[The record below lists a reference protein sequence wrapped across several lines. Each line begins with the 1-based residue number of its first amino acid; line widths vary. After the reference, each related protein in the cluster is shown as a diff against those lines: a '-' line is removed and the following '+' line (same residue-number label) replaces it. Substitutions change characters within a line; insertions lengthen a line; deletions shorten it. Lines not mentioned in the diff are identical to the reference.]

1 MERVFQLFP
10 DIKKAEKWI
19 ENNNKEFQLFPRKP
33 PIFQV
38 KSKTLEKINGIL
50 QKEMENFLIEKEE
63 QIYHKFLSY
72 EFTKWKDFILFNMF
86 LCICYICYKSLIYG
100 KIWI

>member
-1 MERVFQLFP
+1 MDRVFQLFP

-38 KSKTLEKINGIL
+38 KSKTLEKIKCN
-50 QKEMENFLIEKEE
+50 
-63 QIYHKFLSY
+63 
-72 EFTKWKDFILFNMF
+72 FTKRNGELPYRKRRTNTSQIFEL
-86 LCICYICYKSLIYG
+86 
-100 KIWI
+100 

>member
-50 QKEMENFLIEKEE
+50 QKEMENFFIEKEE
-63 QIYHKFLSY
+63 QIYF
-72 EFTKWKDFILFNMF
+72 
-86 LCICYICYKSLIYG
+86 
-100 KIWI
+100 